1 MARAPAEPVNARFW
15 ARYAAWSLD
24 AACLAPL
31 LAWLGAARWRT
42 DWAVLADAG
51 RALQAELPDVFDRL
65 LDAGLASPTSLAAQ
79 LLADPRLAASIRAL
93 EAALASLLLAPLL
106 LYALL
111 ALAWSVAFEASPWQ
125 ATPGKRLLGLRV
137 VDAGGQRPG
146 IARVSLRF
154 LTSGLSWL
162 SLNLGHALA
171 AVPPHLALHDRLSG
185 TRVVA
190 DAARPLP
197 VWAKAWL
204 ALQALAGIVAAGALL
219 RALQAWLDA
228 GLLQALGGV

>member
-1 MARAPAEPVNARFW
+1 MTRELAEPVHAGFW

-24 AACLAPL
+24 AACLVPL
-31 LAWLGAARWRT
+31 VAWLAAARWRA
-42 DWAVLADAG
+42 DWAALVEAG
-51 RALQAELPDVFDRL
+51 RALQAQLPQLFDQL
-65 LDAGLASPTSLAAQ
+65 LDAGFGPPTTLAAQ
-79 LLADPRLAASIRAL
+79 LLADARLEASIRAL
-93 EAALASLLLAPLL
+93 EAALASLLLAPVL

-111 ALAWSVAFEASPWQ
+111 ALGWAVACEASHWQ
-125 ATPGKRLLGLRV
+125 ATLGKRLLGLRV
-137 VDAGGQRPG
+137 VDAQGQRLG
-146 IARVSLRF
+146 VARALLRH
-154 LTSGLSWL
+154 LAAGLSWL

-219 RALQAWLDA
+219 LALQAWLDA

>member
-1 MARAPAEPVNARFW
+1 MARAPAEPVHAGFW

-31 LAWLGAARWRT
+31 VAWLGAARWRA
-42 DWAVLADAG
+42 DWTALVEAG
-51 RALQAELPDVFDRL
+51 QALQAQLPRLFDQL
-65 LDAGLASPTSLAAQ
+65 LDAGLAPPTTLAAQ
-79 LLADPRLAASIRAL
+79 WLADPRLAASIRAL

-106 LYALL
+106 LYATL
-111 ALAWSVAFEASPWQ
+111 ALGWAVAFEASRWQ

-137 VDAGGQRPG
+137 VDAQGRRLDVGR
-146 IARVSLRF
+146 ALLRH
-154 LTSGLSWL
+154 LAAGLSWL

-204 ALQALAGIVAAGALL
+204 ALQALAGIVAVGALL
-219 RALQAWLDA
+219 RAFQGWLDA
-228 GLLQALGGV
+228 GLLQALGGA

>member
-1 MARAPAEPVNARFW
+1 MTRELAEPVHAGFW

-24 AACLAPL
+24 AACLVPL
-31 LAWLGAARWRT
+31 VAWLAAARWRA
-42 DWAVLADAG
+42 DWAALVEAG
-51 RALQAELPDVFDRL
+51 RALQAQLPQLFDQL
-65 LDAGLASPTSLAAQ
+65 LDAGFGPPTTWAAQ
-79 LLADPRLAASIRAL
+79 LLADARLEASIRAL
-93 EAALASLLLAPLL
+93 EAALASLLLAPVL

-111 ALAWSVAFEASPWQ
+111 ALGWAVACEASHWQ
-125 ATPGKRLLGLRV
+125 ATLGKRLLGLRV
-137 VDAGGQRPG
+137 VDAQGQRLG
-146 IARVSLRF
+146 VARALLRH
-154 LTSGLSWL
+154 LAAGLSWL

-219 RALQAWLDA
+219 LALQAWLDA

>member
-1 MARAPAEPVNARFW
+1 MARAPAEPVHAGFW

-31 LAWLGAARWRT
+31 VAWLAAARWRA
-42 DWAVLADAG
+42 DWAALVEAG
-51 RALQAELPDVFDRL
+51 RALQAQLPQLFDQL
-65 LDAGLASPTSLAAQ
+65 LDAGFGPPTTLAAQ
-79 LLADPRLAASIRAL
+79 LLADARLEASIRAL

-111 ALAWSVAFEASPWQ
+111 ALGWAVACEASHWQ
-125 ATPGKRLLGLRV
+125 ATLGKRLLGLRV
-137 VDAGGQRPG
+137 VDAQGQRLG
-146 IARVSLRF
+146 VARALLRH
-154 LTSGLSWL
+154 LAAGLSWL